1 MAGRGTNQQL
11 NEPRTDYGPGR
22 TRPRAADLAPQERRA
37 AIIEATVELLASH
50 GTDVTTR
57 QIAEAAAVAEGTIF
71 RVFPDK
77 ESLIAAAIEQ
87 AFDPAPVEAE
97 LLAIDATLS
106 LEMRLEAAV
115 DVLQSRF
122 TSIWRLM
129 SAVGRTKVHDNHHD
143 PSDRRGPQTLGAL
156 ATVFEPD
163 RERLSR
169 DPMVAAQLLRGLI
182 FAGTHPAL
190 LVDEPISAPEIVGV
204 FLDGI
209 LARPGQSC

>member
-1 MAGRGTNQQL
+1 MAVRGANQPL
-11 NEPRTDYGPGR
+11 DDPIAEVGPAR
-22 TRPRAADLAPQERRA
+22 TRQRAAALAPQERRA
-37 AIIEATVELLASH
+37 AIIDATVALLAAH
-50 GTDVTTR
+50 GTEITTR

-87 AFDPAPVEAE
+87 AFDPAPVEAD
-97 LLAIDATLS
+97 LHAIDPTLP

-115 DVLQSRF
+115 GVLQSRF

-129 SAVGRTKVHDNHHD
+129 SAVGMTKMHADHHNA
-143 PSDRRGPQTLGAL
+143 PDRRGPPTLNAL
-156 ATVFEPD
+156 AGVFEPD

-169 DPMVAAQLLRGLI
+169 DPMMAAQLLRGLI

-190 LVDEPISAPEIVGV
+190 LIDEPIPASDIVAV

-209 LARPGQSC
+209 LSGPRPPC

>member
-1 MAGRGTNQQL
+1 MAVRGANQQL
-11 NEPRTDYGPGR
+11 SDPRSEVGPAR
-22 TRPRAADLAPQERRA
+22 TRQRAAALAPEERRA
-37 AIIEATVELLASH
+37 AIIDATVALLAAH
-50 GTDVTTR
+50 GTEVTTR

-71 RVFPDK
+71 RVFADK

-97 LLAIDATLS
+97 LRAIDPALP

-115 DVLQSRF
+115 GVLQSRF

-129 SAVGRTKVHDNHHD
+129 SAVGMTKVHDDHRD
-143 PSDRRGPQTLGAL
+143 AADRRGPPTLSAL
-156 ATVFEPD
+156 AAVFEPD
-163 RERLSR
+163 RERLCR
-169 DPMVAAQLLRGLI
+169 DPMTAAQLLRGLI

-190 LVDEPISAPEIVGV
+190 LIDEPIPATDIVAV

-209 LARPGQSC
+209 LTRPGLPC